1 MGLLGFGCLGCDG
14 CKRGRCPGET
24 FAGVSVTSLAP
35 DCKPGAS
42 VCGLCGGG
50 RVGVGS
56 VMWDRVLVGN
66 RCLMEF
72 GKMSKSCRS
81 WRVST
86 LLGAGGDC
94 GGGMFE
100 WSLGGGDCG
109 GGMFECSLGV
119 PSSEKSESPSEVGVV
134 GLVGGPGSIG
144 VLRVSGR

>member
-1 MGLLGFGCLGCDG
+1 M
-14 CKRGRCPGET
+14 K
-24 FAGVSVTSLAP
+24 ALAP
-35 DCKPGAS
+35 YCKPGAS

-100 WSLGGGDCG
+100 WP
-109 GGMFECSLGV
+109 LGV
-119 PSSEKSESPSEVGVV
+119 PSSEKSESSSDVV
-134 GLVGGPGSIG
+134 VRGQLGS
-144 VLRVSGR
+144 